1 MRLSGTVTP
10 EARLTAWPVRDGE
23 LRPSLRRW
31 VEHPSGLQVLLIEG
45 EPGIGKST
53 VWLAGIEREAH
64 SRAGISFERI
74 SVAIPIDDIE
84 AA

>member
-1 MRLSGTVTP
+1 MAGP
-10 EARLTAWPVRDGE
+10 
-23 LRPSLRRW
+23 RW
-31 VEHPSGLQVLLIEG
+31 RAATIAQTLGRASERLQVLLIEG